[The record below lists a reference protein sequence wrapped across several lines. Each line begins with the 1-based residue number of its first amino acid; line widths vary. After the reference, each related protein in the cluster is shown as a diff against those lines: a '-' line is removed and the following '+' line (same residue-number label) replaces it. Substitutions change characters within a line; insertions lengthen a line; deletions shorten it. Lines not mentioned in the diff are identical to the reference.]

1 MKAAKKIPL
10 DNVLPNGTIDNN
22 KVARAILQYRNTPLP
37 DLKLSP
43 AQILFHRQ
51 LRDHIP
57 THPSHYQLHS
67 SWVIDA
73 RQREEAFS
81 KRNHVISEK
90 YNSHA
95 KKLPS
100 LSVGTNV
107 VIQNRS
113 KKHQRRWIRSG
124 VIVETPPNRQYR
136 VRTNGSGRVTLQNR
150 RFLRPATFLSPTVL
164 PTPTNLLPASPST
177 SPLETTAPPTT
188 PHPTAPMPAHPQ
200 PPQPTQ
206 ATVTRSSSN
215 ILRRLVSHNAPGLL
229 EQQPLAPRR

>member
-1 MKAAKKIPL
+1 VKAAKRILL
-10 DNVLPNGTIDNN
+10 DNLSPNGTIDNN
-22 KVARAILQYRNTPLP
+22 KVSRAILQYRNTPLP

-90 YNSHA
+90 YNRHA
-95 KKLPS
+95 KTLPS
-100 LSVGTNV
+100 LSVGTAV

-124 VIVETPPNRQYR
+124 MIVETLPNRQYR

-150 RFLRPATFLSPTVL
+150 RFLRPATFVSPTAL
-164 PTPTNLLPASPST
+164 PTPTNLPPA
-177 SPLETTAPPTT
+177 SPLETTPPTI
-188 PHPTAPMPAHPQ
+188 PHPTVPMPAQPQ
-200 PPQPTQ
+200 PAQPTQ

-215 ILRRLVSHNAPGLL
+215 ILRRLASHNAPGLL